1 MKKLGLIILLFPVV
15 VACNTNTRQNI
26 DPTPKEDTYA
36 LNQTQLNLTMG
47 DEYQLSVTKNGEAYS
62 NVTWSSD
69 YSDYCAVS
77 DTGLVSAYY
86 VKTNITITATISED
100 VKLTCL
106 VNVLEPSSEVY
117 RLFSSKGQGDVSE
130 EGHILY
136 IFAKAGTRNDSSNS
150 YLYNLTFEYDT
161 FSNIC
166 TIVSKLS
173 WTQSGYDCMLMGYNI
188 FYWGEYKTGLFGG
201 YYYQTNQSTN
211 KTSQIALSFP
221 NDHLVFSY
229 IYQEIFAENSG
240 ITYVVK
246 QNDFSSSP
254 SSMVEPIF
262 IRVQECALYAKEIFE
277 KYNSDLKLIPIS

>member
-1 MKKLGLIILLFPVV
+1 MKKLGLIILLFPMV
-15 VACNTNTRQNI
+15 VACNTNARQNI

-36 LNQTQLNLTMG
+36 LNQTQLNLTIG

-106 VNVLEPSSEVY
+106 VNVSEPNTEVY
-117 RLFSSKGQGDVSE
+117 RLFSSKGKGDINDK
-130 EGHILY
+130 GHILY
-136 IFAKAGTRNDSSNS
+136 IFAKAGTRVDSSTT
-150 YLYNLTFEYDT
+150 YIYNLTFEYDT

-173 WTQSGYDCMLMGYNI
+173 WSQSGYDCLLIGYNI

-211 KTSQIALSFP
+211 RTGKLEVSFP
-221 NDHLVFSY
+221 NANIGFSSFT
-229 IYQEIFAENSG
+229 QEIYAPSG
-240 ITYVVK
+240 NITYVIEE
-246 QNDFSSSP
+246 NDFGNSAST
-254 SSMVEPIF
+254 MVEPIF
-262 IRVQECALYAKEIFE
+262 VRVQECASYANEIFS
-277 KYNSDLKLIPIS
+277 KYNSSLKLI

>member
-77 DTGLVSAYY
+77 DAGLVSAYY
-86 VKTNITITATISED
+86 VKTNITITAAISED

-106 VNVLEPSSEVY
+106 VNVLEPSSE
-117 RLFSSKGQGDVSE
+117 
-130 EGHILY
+130 
-136 IFAKAGTRNDSSNS
+136 
-150 YLYNLTFEYDT
+150 
-161 FSNIC
+161 
-166 TIVSKLS
+166 
-173 WTQSGYDCMLMGYNI
+173 SGYDCMLMGYNI

-240 ITYVVK
+240 IIYVVK

>member
-1 MKKLGLIILLFPVV
+1 MKKLGLIILLFPMV
-15 VACNTNTRQNI
+15 VACNTTKVK
-26 DPTPKEDTYA
+26 PTPKEDVYE
-36 LNQTQLNLTMG
+36 LNETQLDLTIG
-47 DEYQLSVTKNGEAYS
+47 DEHQLSVTKNGEAYS

-69 YSDYCAVS
+69 NSDYCDVS

-106 VNVLEPSSEVY
+106 VNVAAPNTEVY
-117 RLFSSKGQGDVSE
+117 RLFSSKG
-130 EGHILY
+130 EGEVDNKGHVLY
-136 IFAKAGTRNDSSNS
+136 IFAKAGTRVDSSTT
-150 YLYNLTFEYDT
+150 YIYNLTFEYDT

-173 WTQSGYDCMLMGYNI
+173 WSQSGYDCMLMGYNI

-211 KTSQIALSFP
+211 KTSKIELSFP

-229 IYQEIFAENSG
+229 SYQEIFAENSG

-246 QNDFSSSP
+246 QNDFSSSA

-262 IRVQECALYAKEIFE
+262 IRVQECPLYAKEIFA
-277 KYNSDLKLIPIS
+277 KYNSDLKLITA

>member
-77 DTGLVSAYY
+77 DAGLVSAYY

-136 IFAKAGTRNDSSNS
+136 IFAKAGTRNDSSTS

-229 IYQEIFAENSG
+229 SYQEIFAENSG

>member
-1 MKKLGLIILLFPVV
+1 MKKLGLIILLFPIV
-15 VACNTNTRQNI
+15 VACNTNTRQNV

-36 LNQTQLNLTMG
+36 LNQTQLNLTIG

-77 DTGLVSAYY
+77 DAGLVSAYY
-86 VKTNITITATISED
+86 EKTNITITATISDD

-106 VNVLEPSSEVY
+106 VNVAAPNTEVY
-117 RLFSSKGQGDVSE
+117 RLFSSKG
-130 EGHILY
+130 EGEVDNKGHVLY
-136 IFAKAGTRNDSSNS
+136 IFAKAGTRVDSSTT
-150 YLYNLTFEYDT
+150 YIYNLTFEYDT

-173 WTQSGYDCMLMGYNI
+173 WSQSSYDCMLIGYNI

-211 KTSQIALSFP
+211 NTAKIELSFP
-221 NDHLVFSY
+221 NKNLVFSSLS
-229 IYQEIFAENSG
+229 QEIYAMNG
-240 ITYVVK
+240 NITYVVE
-246 QNDFSSSP
+246 QNDFSSSA

-262 IRVQECALYAKEIFE
+262 IRVQECPLYANEIFNR
-277 KYNSDLKLIPIS
+277 YNSNLKLIG